1 MVAKLPWARSILS
14 ETLTAPAQLH
24 AAYASLIT
32 RNSSSVSQIESTLR
46 SLTYLLPSTSPTPS
60 TQLDHAAG
68 EKRISQFRALLS
80 TELAPELIY
89 SFTQLLSLYHNGILR
104 RSLASLPPSR
114 RPKSPPH
121 ARYTNYWAK
130 RSSLYNRFAT
140 VLQCIQYTE
149 LLWEMVAKRRGG
161 EKSRWRVVVFLE
173 SIKAVI
179 RLILMRLTNGRRVL
193 TPPVPERE
201 EPLPAPVDEDDISS
215 EALQAAELDA
225 WTEETEETGAIG
237 HPIANGDVK
246 ANGDLR
252 EHHLSDGSSPTHPA
266 TPKSETTTTTSTNS
280 LAQPYQMPR
289 TSLIIE
295 PLTASS
301 SSVLSYLL
309 SRVVDPAELKPAKQ
323 LLVSLS
329 SSTAQA
335 AEILYILRPVVYALV
350 LQRLASR
357 YGTQKA
363 RADWRPWLL
372 GVAIEYA
379 SFRLNSLAK
388 SKSPTS
394 FTSLATSTLESEETR
409 KRQTAALWWLL
420 RGAAWEGLTK
430 RWVNGVSS
438 KLKRWPL
445 LDLLGGVVEEYE
457 FLWGEYHFAT
467 AN

>member
-1 MVAKLPWARSILS
+1 MVAKLPWARSIVS

-24 AAYASLIT
+24 AKYASFIT

-46 SLTYLLPSTSPTPS
+46 SLTYLLPSTGSTPGP
-60 TQLDHAAG
+60 QLDNAAS
-68 EKRISQFRALLS
+68 EKRVSKIRALLS

-89 SFTQLLSLYHNGILR
+89 SFTQLLSLYHNDILR
-104 RSLASLPPSR
+104 RSLAVLPPSR

-121 ARYTNYWAK
+121 ARYTNYWTK
-130 RSSLYNRFAT
+130 RSSLYSRFAT
-140 VLQCIQYTE
+140 LLQCIQYTE

-173 SIKAVI
+173 SMKAIV
-179 RLILMRLTNGRRVL
+179 RLIIMPLTNGRPVVN
-193 TPPVPERE
+193 PPVPERE
-201 EPLPAPVDEDDISS
+201 EPLPAPVDDDDISP
-215 EALQAAELDA
+215 EALQEAELNA
-225 WTEETEETGAIG
+225 WTEEAQEAEAIV
-237 HPIANGDVK
+237 HPLANGNTK
-246 ANGDLR
+246 ANGNLTKHPLGD
-252 EHHLSDGSSPTHPA
+252 ESPLINPA
-266 TPKSETTTTTSTNS
+266 TPQSETTTTSTNS

-289 TSLIIE
+289 TSLTIE
-295 PLTASS
+295 PLPASS
-301 SSVLSYLL
+301 SNVLSYLL
-309 SRVVDPAELKPAKQ
+309 SRVIDPTELKPAKQ
-323 LLVSLS
+323 LLVTLS

-335 AEILYILRPVVYALV
+335 AEILYILRPVVYVLI
-350 LQRLASR
+350 LQRLASK

-363 RADWRPWLL
+363 RTDWRPWLI
-372 GVAIEYA
+372 GVAMEYA

-388 SKSPTS
+388 SKSPALY
-394 FTSLATSTLESEETR
+394 TSLATNTLESEETR

-438 KLKRWPL
+438 RLKRWPL

-467 AN
+467 ANS